1 MINSETNWLSVL
13 GLRKSSLP
21 PPGKRGGRI
30 VEEEDPFDPD
40 TKGEIGSLFYFVLCM
55 TAFQRNSVV
64 VAQAKTVAGI
74 EQRRANRKS
83 NRSVE
88 LFFAC
93 PVEK

>member
-1 MINSETNWLSVL
+1 ME
-13 GLRKSSLP
+13 
-21 PPGKRGGRI
+21 
-30 VEEEDPFDPD
+30 EEEDPFDPD

-64 VAQAKTVAGI
+64 VAQAKKPVAGI

-88 LFFAC
+88 LFS
-93 PVEK
+93 PVRWKNRIPGSAHTGEG